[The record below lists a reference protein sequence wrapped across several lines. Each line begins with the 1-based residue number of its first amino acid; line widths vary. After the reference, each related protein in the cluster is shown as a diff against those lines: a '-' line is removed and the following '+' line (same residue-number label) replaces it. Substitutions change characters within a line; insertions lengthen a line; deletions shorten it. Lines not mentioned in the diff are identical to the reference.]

1 MNANTNSPALH
12 LLSAEARKKETTT
25 VEDWTPIQLGS
36 FVAGR
41 DVRLLI
47 CEKSNMIFLCDGTWN
62 SPVVAYDTKGTYSD
76 TSDDEFYLWNT
87 YVDQDGKAIIP
98 DRISSFCEDK
108 DGRVWIGTTNGVIEI
123 TDPSKAIDPKMTVK
137 RLKTKDGA
145 YLLDG
150 LHATTIDVDK
160 HNRKWIGTLT
170 DGIYYVD
177 EDGEN
182 IIEHFNADNS
192 YLPDNLVYSVYVH
205 PITNSVFVGTQL
217 GLVEYNNNSAPA
229 QENYDNVYAY
239 PNPVKPTETGWIT
252 IKGLMD
258 NSYVTIV
265 DINENVVFTTRST
278 GGIVLW
284 DGCETNGNRV
294 KSGVY
299 NVYASQEENATLST
313 PVTKIVV
320 VK

>member
-1 MNANTNSPALH
+1 M
-12 LLSAEARKKETTT
+12 
-25 VEDWTPIQLGS
+25 
-36 FVAGR
+36 
-41 DVRLLI
+41 
-47 CEKSNMIFLCDGTWN
+47 
-62 SPVVAYDTKGTYSD
+62 
-76 TSDDEFYLWNT
+76 
-87 YVDQDGKAIIP
+87 
-98 DRISSFCEDK
+98 
-108 DGRVWIGTTNGVIEI
+108 
-123 TDPSKAIDPKMTVK
+123 
-137 RLKTKDGA
+137 
-145 YLLDG
+145 
-150 LHATTIDVDK
+150 
-160 HNRKWIGTLT
+160 
-170 DGIYYVD
+170 
-177 EDGEN
+177 
-182 IIEHFNADNS
+182 
-192 YLPDNLVYSVYVH
+192 
-205 PITNSVFVGTQL
+205 
-217 GLVEYNNNSAPA
+217 VEYNNNSAPA